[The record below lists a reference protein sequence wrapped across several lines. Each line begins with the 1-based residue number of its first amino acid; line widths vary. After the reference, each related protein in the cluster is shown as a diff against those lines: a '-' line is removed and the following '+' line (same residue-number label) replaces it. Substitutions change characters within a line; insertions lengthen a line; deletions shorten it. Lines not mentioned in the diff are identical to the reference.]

1 MQADSF
7 RSEKKKN
14 FWISLMNARRKKYE
28 PAFSVDVNHKTTKK
42 LIHIFPSS
50 PNNSNRKKEERSNEA
65 TMKTSARRGLSNCVR
80 CEKRK
85 KKYKTAASI
94 SSACSV
100 GRQAGGR
107 ESTADTNHRIIIMWW
122 VSEQG
127 SVIYQ
132 KWNHKIINKLST
144 ASKSLAHWTEQ
155 SEISLCPLFTVEYCY
170 VTPLLHLGCV
180 CSIAIFFLLLH

>member
-85 KKYKTAASI
+85 KNIKPQHQYLALVRLA
-94 SSACSV
+94 
-100 GRQAGGR
+100 GRRADENQR
-107 ESTADTNHRIIIMWW
+107 LTLIIESLLCDEW
-122 VSEQG
+122 VSKE
-127 SVIYQ
+127 VLYIRNETT
-132 KWNHKIINKLST
+132 KLLINYRRHPNRL
-144 ASKSLAHWTEQ
+144 LIGPNRVRFLYAH
-155 SEISLCPLFTVEYCY
+155 
-170 VTPLLHLGCV
+170 
-180 CSIAIFFLLLH
+180 FLRSNIVM